1 MGSKFT
7 FANLLNG
14 EVNGNISLENFM
26 TYLKNEHSE
35 ENLEFWLEAVKYR
48 EEASKYYQCQ
58 SLWIKKSDE
67 NNRCSY
73 QMTPLS
79 SFSPSLPEKVEMSA
93 EVKEKFEAAL
103 ENLLKN
109 YIVPGSDKEIGVSS
123 SVGKKLIE
131 EVRIKKNY
139 NPDILKQSMDVAYEN
154 MKNNSYLSFIKS
166 LK

>member
-1 MGSKFT
+1 
-7 FANLLNG
+7 
-14 EVNGNISLENFM
+14 
-26 TYLKNEHSE
+26 
-35 ENLEFWLEAVKYR
+35 
-48 EEASKYYQCQ
+48 
-58 SLWIKKSDE
+58 
-67 NNRCSY
+67 
-73 QMTPLS
+73 MTPLS
-79 SFSPSLPEKVEMSA
+79 SFTPSLPEKVEMSA

-131 EVRIKKNY
+131 EVRIKKNF

>member
-1 MGSKFT
+1 MSKFT

-14 EVNGNISLENFM
+14 ETSGKMSLDTFM
-26 TYLKNEHSE
+26 DYLKKEHAE

-48 EEASKYYQCQ
+48 EEASKYFQCQ

-79 SFSPSLPEKVEMSA
+79 QFSPSLPEKVEMSS
-93 EVKEKFEAAL
+93 EVKEKFEASL
-103 ENLLKN
+103 ENILKN
-109 YIVPGSDKEIGVSS
+109 YIVPGSDKEIGVPSS
-123 SVGKKLIE
+123 IGKKLIDK
-131 EVRIKKNY
+131 VRGQKNC

-154 MKNNSYLSFIKS
+154 MKNNSYSSYTKAM
-166 LK
+166 K